1 MDKRARIIEVAFEL
15 FDTQGYDAVSM
26 RMIAQAAGVSLGTPY
41 SYFADKKAV
50 FKEVLVLYAKELK
63 QAFSDEIEKILLKGG
78 ELEKLIYAL
87 ILLLK
92 RLMERHRFLQKDL
105 IVLSLVDDEI
115 RRLFA
120 QGEMASAGE
129 IIDLFLERLG
139 NPLAIRDR
147 QITKFLIH
155 KGIDQ
160 IIEYLIFYEVPLDE
174 KRVLRELA
182 RMVSCYLR
190 TPSEG

>member
-1 MDKRARIIEVAFEL
+1 MDKRARIIEVAFKL
-15 FDTQGYDAVSM
+15 FDNHGYDAVSM
-26 RMIAQAAGVSLGTPY
+26 RMIAKAASVSLGTPY

-115 RRLFA
+115 RQLFA

-139 NPLAIRDR
+139 NQLAIRDR

-174 KRVLRELA
+174 KKVLRELA
-182 RMVSCYLR
+182 RIYSCYLR
-190 TPSEG
+190 TPSE